1 MKHAGSGKNNLRLG
15 LVEAEN
21 IIELRGAG
29 KVWPI

>member
-1 MKHAGSGKNNLRLG
+1 MGSGKDNLRLG

-21 IIELRGAG
+21 IVELRGIG